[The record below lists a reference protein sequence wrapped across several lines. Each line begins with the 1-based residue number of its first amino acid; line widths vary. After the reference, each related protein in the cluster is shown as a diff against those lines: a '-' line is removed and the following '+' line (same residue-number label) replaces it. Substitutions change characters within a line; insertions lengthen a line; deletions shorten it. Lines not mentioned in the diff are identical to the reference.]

1 MSKKTEKEIEIEDKP
16 KLKEEDFVE
25 IKLEDIE
32 IEDWV
37 LKECLEGRR

>member
-1 MSKKTEKEIEIEDKP
+1 MVEVTKEETEDKKKP
-16 KLKEEDFVE
+16 EDKD
-25 IKLEDIE
+25 IKQDDKKVE